1 MFIYKKNVYYLQ
13 GDFKSQKEAAWAVT
27 NLTSGGEMQQIA
39 YLVSLGVIKPI
50 CDLLVAKDVK
60 IVRVLLDA
68 LANILKVIPRC
79 F

>member
-1 MFIYKKNVYYLQ
+1 M
-13 GDFKSQKEAAWAVT
+13 T

-39 YLVSLGVIKPI
+39 YVVQLGACKPI

-68 LANILKVIPRC
+68 INNIMKVGRKCDFGPIQK
-79 F
+79 